1 MRANSATTAR
11 SMDEQVAMTKNYTE
25 ELAAWI
31 EERSRKGRGK
41 KLAVFF
47 GVADDV
53 RAALDAGYSAKTIW
67 SNLQETGRI
76 DFRYE
81 TFMRYVNRLIKK
93 GPEAKPGTQSGQNLV
108 AAGAAPAAHEMP
120 PPPASTPR
128 SSSAG
133 PALRAGMP
141 TFKCNPLPHREDT
154 K

>member
-1 MRANSATTAR
+1 
-11 SMDEQVAMTKNYTE
+11 MTKNYTD
-25 ELAAWI
+25 ELAEWV
-31 EERSRKGRGK
+31 EERSRQGRGR

-93 GPEAKPGTQSGQNLV
+93 GMEARPGTQSGASLV
-108 AAGAAPAAHEMP
+108 AAGAAPAALETPPMP
-120 PPPASTPR
+120 SATPR
-128 SSSAG
+128 SPSAS
-133 PALRAGMP
+133 PARRAGMP
-141 TFKCNPLPHREDT
+141 TFKFNPLPHREDT
-154 K
+154 N